1 MLKGKKSS
9 LITVGR
15 VGAEGEGVG
24 KVGGG
29 GGYKDMSSK
38 GQSCRDRLWINTDNT
53 LMSQENL
60 ESLVTV
66 GSLQG
71 LRGGGG
77 RLVGY
82 VNNT

>member
-1 MLKGKKSS
+1 M
-9 LITVGR
+9 
-15 VGAEGEGVG
+15 
-24 KVGGG
+24 GGG

-71 LRGGGG
+71 FRGGGG
-77 RLVGY
+77 GGGWLDM
-82 VNNT
+82 